1 MRYRN
6 AVAVMALAL
15 MVAGVSLL
23 PACGPP
29 SLNAPSSALARTAW
43 GDPDLQGVW
52 RYEGAIPL
60 ERPAQLE
67 GRDSLTAQEVAE
79 REKLE
84 KEQAAKRL
92 AGLEGA
98 AVGRR
103 SVAESPIRGNEY
115 NSFWQDHG
123 RPRQIS
129 NRTSLV
135 VDPPDGRIPYTADAR
150 KAESRSAARYG
161 VGPFES
167 YLDPDTGERCL
178 TDGVT
183 GMMWQG
189 PNGGHNRIVQ
199 SPGYVTILHEE
210 YRDRRVIPV
219 ALASD
224 VERGRQPAS
233 ASAEATAGPR
243 RSASREG
250 GRQHGTI
257 RQWFG
262 DAIGRW
268 EGDTLVVDTTNFLD
282 RTNYEWASIWTRP
295 SESLHLVE
303 RFKRIDATT
312 LEYTI
317 TVEDP
322 TTFTSP
328 WTAMIPI
335 SKLSDDTQ
343 IYEYACHEGNYAM
356 PNLLRGGRTDAART
370 SSR

>member
-1 MRYRN
+1 MQYRYT
-6 AVAVMALAL
+6 VAVLALAL
-15 MVAGVSLL
+15 TVAGVSLL
-23 PACGPP
+23 PGCGPP
-29 SLNAPSSALARTAW
+29 SLNAPSSTVPRTAW

-60 ERPAQLE
+60 ERPGQLE

-92 AGLEGA
+92 AGFEGS

-135 VDPPDGRIPYTADAR
+135 VDPPDGRIPYTADAK

-219 ALASD
+219 GSSD
-224 VERGRQPAS
+224 LERGELR
-233 ASAEATAGPR
+233 T
-243 RSASREG
+243 
-250 GRQHGTI
+250 RQHGSI

-268 EGDTLVVDTTNFLD
+268 EEDALVVDTVNFLD
-282 RTNYEWASIWTRP
+282 RTNYEWANIWTRP

-322 TTFTSP
+322 TTFTRP
-328 WTAMIPI
+328 WTAVIPI

>member
-1 MRYRN
+1 MQHRSFVLLG
-6 AVAVMALAL
+6 AVAIGGAIAV
-15 MVAGVSLL
+15 
-23 PACGPP
+23 PACYAPP
-29 SLNAPSSALARTAW
+29 SANAPSTTIGRTAW

-60 ERPAQLE
+60 ERPGQL
-67 GRDSLTAQEVAE
+67 GDRATLTEQEVAQ
-79 REKLE
+79 RQALE
-84 KEQAAKRL
+84 KEQAEKRL
-92 AGLEGA
+92 EGYEGA

-103 SVAESPIRGNEY
+103 SVGESPIRGNEY

-129 NRTSLV
+129 NRTSLI
-135 VDPPDGRIPYTADAR
+135 VDPPDGKLPFTADAK
-150 KAESRSAARYG
+150 KAEARSAARYG

-219 ALASD
+219 DA
-224 VERGRQPAS
+224 
-233 ASAEATAGPR
+233 
-243 RSASREG
+243 RS
-250 GRQHGTI
+250 HGSI

-262 DAIGRW
+262 DAVGRW
-268 EGDTLVVDTTNFLD
+268 ESDTLVVDTTNFVD
-282 RTNYEWASIWTRP
+282 RTNYEWANIWTRP

-303 RFKRIDATT
+303 RFKRVDATT
-312 LEYTI
+312 IEYTI
-317 TVEDP
+317 TVDDP
-322 TTFTSP
+322 TTFARP
-328 WTAMIPI
+328 WTAVIPI
-335 SKLSDDTQ
+335 TKLPDDTQ

-356 PNLLRGGRTDAART
+356 PNLLGGGRTDAART

>member
-1 MRYRN
+1 MQSRSIVLIG
-6 AVAVMALAL
+6 AIAI
-15 MVAGVSLL
+15 AGAIAM
-23 PACGPP
+23 PACYGSP
-29 SLNAPSSALARTAW
+29 STNAPSPTTARTAW

-52 RYEGAIPL
+52 RYEAAIPL
-60 ERPAQLE
+60 ERPAQLA
-67 GRDSLTAQEVAE
+67 GRATLTAEEVAARE
-79 REKLE
+79 RVE

-92 AGLEGA
+92 EGLEGA

-123 RPRQIS
+123 RPRLVS
-129 NRTSLV
+129 DRTSLV
-135 VDPPDGRIPYTADAR
+135 VDPPDGQLPFTPDAK
-150 KAESRSAARYG
+150 KAEARSSARYG

-219 ALASD
+219 D
-224 VERGRQPAS
+224 
-233 ASAEATAGPR
+233 
-243 RSASREG
+243 

-262 DAIGRW
+262 DAVGRW
-268 EGDTLVVDTTNFLD
+268 DGDTLVVDTTNFLD
-282 RTNYEWASIWTRP
+282 RTNYEWANIWTRA

-312 LEYTI
+312 IEYTI

-322 TTFTSP
+322 ATFTRP
-328 WTAMIPI
+328 WTAVIPI

-356 PNLLRGGRTDAART
+356 PNLLRGGRTEAGRK
-370 SSR
+370 

>member
-1 MRYRN
+1 MPYRE
-6 AVAVMALAL
+6 ALAVL
-15 MVAGVSLL
+15 TFAGITALL
-23 PACGPP
+23 ACGGPP
-29 SLNAPSSALARTAW
+29 ALNAPSSTAPRTAW

-60 ERPAQLE
+60 ERPPQLE
-67 GRDSLTAQEVAE
+67 GRASLSEQEVAE
-79 REKLE
+79 REQIE

-92 AGLEGA
+92 AGYEGSV
-98 AVGRR
+98 VGRR

-123 RPRQIS
+123 RPRQVS
-129 NRTSLV
+129 NRTSLL
-135 VDPPDGRIPYTADAR
+135 VDPPDGQLPFTADAK
-150 KAESRSAARYG
+150 KAEARSAARYG

-219 ALASD
+219 VSSNIQRSEL
-224 VERGRQPAS
+224 S
-233 ASAEATAGPR
+233 A
-243 RSASREG
+243 
-250 GRQHGTI
+250 RQHGNI

-262 DAIGRW
+262 DAIGHW
-268 EGDTLVVDTTNFLD
+268 EEDALVVDTTNFLD
-282 RTNYEWASIWTRP
+282 RTNYEWANIWTRP

-303 RFKRIDATT
+303 RFKRLDATT

-322 TTFTSP
+322 TTFTRP
-328 WTAMIPI
+328 WTAVIPI
-335 SKLSDDTQ
+335 SKLPDDTQ

-356 PNLLRGGRTDAART
+356 PNLLHGGRTEAGRK
-370 SSR
+370 

>member
-1 MRYRN
+1 MPFRN
-6 AVAVMALAL
+6 AAAVLALAGL
-15 MVAGVSLL
+15 TTLL
-23 PACGPP
+23 ACGGPP
-29 SLNAPSSALARTAW
+29 SLNAPSTTQARTAW

-60 ERPAQLE
+60 ERPAQFE
-67 GRDSLTAQEVAE
+67 GRASLTEQEVAE
-79 REKLE
+79 RERVE
-84 KEQAAKRL
+84 QEQAAKRL
-92 AGLEGA
+92 AGQEGA

-129 NRTSLV
+129 NRTSLI
-135 VDPPDGRIPYTADAR
+135 VDPPDGRIPYTPEASKADAR
-150 KAESRSAARYG
+150 AAARYG

-199 SPGYVTILHEE
+199 SPGFVTILHEE

-219 ALASD
+219 ARAADGATD
-224 VERGRQPAS
+224 VERGLQPA
-233 ASAEATAGPR
+233 R
-243 RSASREG
+243 R
-250 GRQHGTI
+250 HGII

-268 EGDTLVVDTTNFLD
+268 EGDTLVVDTTNFID
-282 RTNYEWASIWTRP
+282 RTNYEWANIWTRP

-312 LEYTI
+312 IEYSI
-317 TVEDP
+317 TVDDP
-322 TTFTSP
+322 TTFTRP
-328 WTAMIPI
+328 WTAVIPI
-335 SKLSDDTQ
+335 SKLSDETQ